1 MLLVLN
7 HVMFSSLR
15 SGLFLLAAVLW
26 LQPILAAD
34 EQVVLAAGDAA
45 PGWTDL
51 PGTDGQS
58 HSLKDLQSQSVVIV
72 CFTCNTCP
80 YAIDYEDRLIA
91 LQKKYQAAGQ
101 PVTVV
106 AINPNAVAA
115 DTLEKMQVRAK
126 EKQFNFA
133 YLRDDDQQVVK
144 AWGAL
149 YTPEFFVLNKDRRVV
164 YSGALDDSTN
174 AEQVKVRYVE
184 LAVEAALQDKMPEVT
199 KSAARGCLVRF
210 KKRRG

>member
-1 MLLVLN
+1 MLQDLN
-7 HVMFSSLR
+7 RLTASTVKFM
-15 SGLFLLAAVLW
+15 LFLIATVMW
-26 LQPILAAD
+26 QPSIVAAD
-34 EQVVLAAGDAA
+34 EQVSLAAGDAA
-45 PGWTDL
+45 PGWNDL
-51 PGTDGQS
+51 PGTDGRS
-58 HSLKDLQSQSVVIV
+58 HSLKDLDGQSVVVV

-106 AINPNAVAA
+106 AINPNAIAA
-115 DTLEKMQVRAK
+115 DTLEKMQDRAK

-133 YLRDDDQQVVK
+133 YLRDDDQQVVR

-149 YTPEFFVLNKDRRVV
+149 YTPEFFVLNKDRRIV
-164 YSGALDDSTN
+164 YSGALDDSTI

-184 LAVEAALQDKMPEVT
+184 LAVAAALQDKMPEVT